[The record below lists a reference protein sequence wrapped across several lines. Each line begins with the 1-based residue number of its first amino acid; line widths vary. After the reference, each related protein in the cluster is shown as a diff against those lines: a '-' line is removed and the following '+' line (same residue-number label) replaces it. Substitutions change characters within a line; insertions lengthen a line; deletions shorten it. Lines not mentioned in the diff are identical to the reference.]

1 MVWSQKELIQLQI
14 DIDKEVKPEHYEHL
28 LSYCSE
34 VVWHKL
40 TNLSN
45 MYEELVR
52 EWFMPTLLATLTS
65 ARPK

>member
-1 MVWSQKELIQLQI
+1 
-14 DIDKEVKPEHYEHL
+14 
-28 LSYCSE
+28 
-34 VVWHKL
+34 HKL